1 MASKYDGLARIIIQN
16 VGGKANIISLTH
28 CVTRLRFK
36 LKDESKANTDILKST
51 DGIVTVMQTGGQ
63 YQIVIGNHVG
73 AVYDAVCQVGHFTSD
88 MKLAEEAV
96 DEKKL
101 SPGAA
106 LIDLISGTFL
116 PVLGVLSG
124 VGIIRGLLAVASF
137 FGLLTATDGTY
148 VILNAVGTSFFYF
161 LPIIL
166 GMTAAE
172 KMGGN
177 KFIGIS
183 IGCSMCY
190 PAIVELSNAEA
201 IGTAFAGT
209 IFATQYYTTFL
220 GIPVLLPSGG
230 YTSTVVPIIV
240 AVFFAVKLEKLLQ
253 KAIPNVVKMFFVPL
267 FTLIIIVP
275 LTFLVIG
282 PITGILCALITQL
295 FNTIFGV
302 SGLLA
307 GAILGGMFQV
317 FVIFGLHWGL
327 TPLALTSMAAVGYD
341 NIIPTAM
348 PATFVQ
354 TATVLAI
361 YLKSK
366 DEKLKKVALPA
377 FISGLFGITE
387 PAIYGVTLPKKKPF
401 VISCLA
407 SAVSG
412 AIMGG
417 LGVKRYSMGG
427 LGIFALATYLNPET
441 QSFYDVGWSVV
452 AILVGMAV
460 SFVITFITYKDEVK
474 AEPTA
479 AEVAAAEAE

>member
-73 AVYDAVCQVGHFTSD
+73 AVYDTVCQVGHFTSD

-106 LIDLISGTFL
+106 LIDLISGT
-116 PVLGVLSG
+116 
-124 VGIIRGLLAVASF
+124 
-137 FGLLTATDGTY
+137 
-148 VILNAVGTSFFYF
+148 F

-253 KAIPNVVKMFFVPL
+253 KVIPNVVKMFFVPL

-441 QSFYDVGWSVV
+441 QSFYDVSWSVV

>member
-1 MASKYDGLARIIIQN
+1 
-16 VGGKANIISLTH
+16 
-28 CVTRLRFK
+28 
-36 LKDESKANTDILKST
+36 
-51 DGIVTVMQTGGQ
+51 
-63 YQIVIGNHVG
+63 
-73 AVYDAVCQVGHFTSD
+73 
-88 MKLAEEAV
+88 
-96 DEKKL
+96 
-101 SPGAA
+101 
-106 LIDLISGTFL
+106 
-116 PVLGVLSG
+116 
-124 VGIIRGLLAVASF
+124 
-137 FGLLTATDGTY
+137 
-148 VILNAVGTSFFYF
+148 
-161 LPIIL
+161 
-166 GMTAAE
+166 MTAAE

-190 PAIVELSNAEA
+190 PAIVDLSGMEA
-201 IGTAFAGT
+201 LGTAFEGT
-209 IFATQYYTTFL
+209 IFATPYYTTFL
-220 GIPVLLPSGG
+220 KIPVLLPSGG

-240 AVFFAVKLEKLLQ
+240 AVFFAVKMEKLLQ
-253 KAIPNVVKMFFVPL
+253 KIIPDVVKMFFVPL

-275 LTFLVIG
+275 VTFLVIG

-295 FNTIFGV
+295 FNTVFGV

-348 PATFVQ
+348 PAAFVQ
-354 TATVLAI
+354 TATVLAV

-377 FISGLFGITE
+377 VISGLFGITE
-387 PAIYGVTLPKKKPF
+387 TAIYGVTLPKKKPF

-412 AIMGG
+412 AIMGA

-441 QSFYDVGWSVV
+441 QSFYDVGWSIV
-452 AILVGMAV
+452 AILVGMVV
-460 SFVITFITYKDEVK
+460 SFAITFITYKDEPVAEK
-474 AEPTA
+474 AAVE
-479 AEVAAAEAE
+479 E